1 MAGGGNG
8 MPVDYEALE
17 RWTRMAMSRGMR
29 FAQGRAPTSCGKT
42 LAQRDQLP
50 ERSPGHF
57 SASFVSFAPCCV
69 TGLLLG

>member
-8 MPVDYEALE
+8 TPVDYEALE
-17 RWTRMAMSRGMR
+17 RWTRMAMRGP
-29 FAQGRAPTSCGKT
+29 QGRAPTSYGKT

-57 SASFVSFAPCCV
+57 SASSVSFAPCCV